1 MIPNSAKLVLS
12 QSGVLILSILGQII
26 IARTLG
32 PELRGQYALTL
43 SYVSIISFITFHG
56 LEYSLRYRLLK
67 NEATFDDV
75 SRHLQSH
82 FVTSTVL
89 SGVIAI
95 PIAVISGLKL
105 NLLFA
110 GTIFTNSLF
119 LSKQQNV
126 LLTISQEFSF
136 ASIMVFVEELL
147 RVVFVGLMV
156 YLFQAPVTVFL
167 VGAMVNLITY
177 GAYVKRKKIPLRGF
191 QHLALKERREQFG
204 FGVRAGALTLSN
216 LVFTNVG
223 NLIIGGRI
231 DNSVLGHYSLSN
243 AMASK
248 IQVIPDALN
257 RVVVPLS
264 AQNRDHL
271 HLTRVMLAL
280 MLLVSLVFGLVVTFF
295 GKSIIVLTAGVSYSE
310 ASEFLTPLSWAYGV
324 RLVIKPME
332 NYFLEIAG
340 KPGAIIRL
348 HAWSVAFVAIATACG
363 FAVSGAIG
371 ASYGLLAGYV
381 CLFLL
386 TMRKMMYQTGRK
398 CTSLFAFVD
407 LFKMIRTRLEV

>member
-95 PIAVISGLKL
+95 PIAVISGLEL

-147 RVVFVGLMV
+147 RVVFVGLMG
-156 YLFQAPVTVFL
+156 LF
-167 VGAMVNLITY
+167 I
-177 GAYVKRKKIPLRGF
+177 
-191 QHLALKERREQFG
+191 
-204 FGVRAGALTLSN
+204 
-216 LVFTNVG
+216 
-223 NLIIGGRI
+223 
-231 DNSVLGHYSLSN
+231 
-243 AMASK
+243 
-248 IQVIPDALN
+248 
-257 RVVVPLS
+257 
-264 AQNRDHL
+264 
-271 HLTRVMLAL
+271 
-280 MLLVSLVFGLVVTFF
+280 
-295 GKSIIVLTAGVSYSE
+295 
-310 ASEFLTPLSWAYGV
+310 
-324 RLVIKPME
+324 
-332 NYFLEIAG
+332 
-340 KPGAIIRL
+340 
-348 HAWSVAFVAIATACG
+348 
-363 FAVSGAIG
+363 SGAG
-371 ASYGLLAGYV
+371 YG
-381 CLFLL
+381 FL
-386 TMRKMMYQTGRK
+386 GR
-398 CTSLFAFVD
+398 
-407 LFKMIRTRLEV
+407 RYG